1 MKKRLLLLLVLTGVM
16 IVVSSSVFAEETHPA
31 SYLWVNNGYTADEE
45 LEYTFAITRYSGQ
58 WVIELNIRNNYD
70 ESVVL
75 STPNIVLEF
84 SQTYHTLTSAEY
96 IASYV
101 VTGGGFIVD
110 YDYHYV
116 TWPGMYTITV
126 LLEDSVFNVGDSQNY
141 TVTVNL
147 DSDVYR
153 GDDLDSI
160 NSSITFPSL
169 VYESDPIYEASVTAN
184 QIAVKEET
192 IHQAETVWYQNNE
205 TAIQNVGL
213 ENFNF
218 SSGTTGG
225 LQVMQQQFSNI
236 WNAIGDL
243 NLIYVFTLL
252 MSLATF
258 ILRHWPRTRQSET
271 ITDTVTHTT
280 NLNTG
285 EESAFLTTRKT
296 FRR

>member
-16 IVVSSSVFAEETHPA
+16 IVVSSSVFAVA
-31 SYLWVNNGYTADEE
+31 SSYEFTGTSDD
-45 LEYTFAITRYSGQ
+45 
-58 WVIELNIRNNYD
+58 LNISYRLFTCVNPETILELQLTNND
-70 ESVVL
+70 FENS
-75 STPNIVLEF
+75 IVLNNNRINIQIIYSYDYRSDTPIGSIYPIVSENCFLLNWTRRFSTDSDTNDHICTLNYEVFINDTEF
-84 SQTYHTLTSAEY
+84 SASETKIFDIRIPDTS
-96 IASYV
+96 
-101 VTGGGFIVD
+101 F
-110 YDYHYV
+110 YHYDCLSC
-116 TWPGMYTITV
+116 V
-126 LLEDSVFNVGDSQNY
+126 LNIPATTSQ
-141 TVTVNL
+141 
-147 DSDVYR
+147 
-153 GDDLDSI
+153 I
-160 NSSITFPSL
+160 
-169 VYESDPIYEASVTAN
+169 DPFYEAQVTAN
-184 QIAVKEET
+184 EIVTKEET
-192 IHQAETVWYQNNE
+192 IHQTETQWYQNNE
-205 TAIQNVGL
+205 TAIQAVGL

-258 ILRHWPRTRQSET
+258 ILRHWPRTRASET